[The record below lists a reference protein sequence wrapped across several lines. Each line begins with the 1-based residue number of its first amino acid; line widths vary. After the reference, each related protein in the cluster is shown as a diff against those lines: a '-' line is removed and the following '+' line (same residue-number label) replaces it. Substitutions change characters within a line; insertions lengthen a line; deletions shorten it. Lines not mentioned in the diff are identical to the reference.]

1 MGLFMQPS
9 KAEVTFLPPPPSAMA
24 SAVQDSC
31 NAISPGIQTLYSVWA
46 VSIGLT
52 SSFKHQRR
60 ICILFLLKS
69 ANE

>member
-31 NAISPGIQTLYSVWA
+31 NAISPGIQTLYSV
-46 VSIGLT
+46 S
-52 SSFKHQRR
+52 
-60 ICILFLLKS
+60 CIYLFNFLF
-69 ANE
+69 